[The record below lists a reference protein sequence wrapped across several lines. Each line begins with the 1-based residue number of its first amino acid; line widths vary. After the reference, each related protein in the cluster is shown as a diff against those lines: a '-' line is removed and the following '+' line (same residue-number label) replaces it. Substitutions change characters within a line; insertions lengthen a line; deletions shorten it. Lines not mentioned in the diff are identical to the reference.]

1 MRIGVIGLFLGAIMA
16 ATSASAY
23 DAEDPANCNGAEQDE
38 ALTIRVSKVPA
49 EPRVNF
55 VKSPYDDDFK
65 AETCP
70 AATETCR
77 KKSYLVTGDL
87 VLVGKTR
94 GAFTCV
100 TYQAPSGKQ
109 PIFTS
114 GWLPSAALT
123 PVEPM
128 VAPQIDDWTGNWDQH
143 YAGIEIK
150 RGGGGGRLRIDGI
163 AAFKGARD
171 VHTGVLEARVMPGK
185 DSIAFLDDGGQ
196 PFETKDDSGC
206 RVRMQR
212 IGSWLVVVDNG
223 QCGGVGVTFEGF
235 YHRK

>member
-1 MRIGVIGLFLGAIMA
+1 MRRSAIGLFLGVLMA
-16 ATSASAY
+16 ATSAAAY
-23 DAEDPANCNGAEQDE
+23 DAEDPANCNGAGTDE
-38 ALTIRVSKVPA
+38 SVTIHVSRVA
-49 EPRVNF
+49 AAPRVNF

-70 AATETCR
+70 ADTDACR

-87 VLVGKTR
+87 VLVGQTR
-94 GAFTCV
+94 GPFTCV
-100 TYQAPSGKQ
+100 TYQSTIDRK

-123 PVEPM
+123 PVSPSP
-128 VAPQIDDWTGNWDQH
+128 APRMEDWIGSWDQH

-150 RGGGGGRLRIDGI
+150 RGPGGRLKIEGE
-163 AAFKGARD
+163 AAVKGAQD
-171 VHTGVLEARVMPGK
+171 VHTGVIDAQTMPAK
-185 DSIAFLDDGGQ
+185 DNIAFYDDGKL
-196 PFETKDDSGC
+196 PFETQDDSAC

-212 IGSWLVVVDNG
+212 IGPWLVVVDNG
-223 QCGGVGVTFEGF
+223 QCGGVGVTFTGF